1 MEKLHADVW
10 VVGSGAAGLTA
21 AIAARLEGA
30 DVAVVGKSGPG
41 KGTSTTMAVGA
52 FSGAWG
58 GLSEEEYKQRTL
70 KAGRGI
76 NEIELV
82 DILAAEGAARF
93 QDLIDW
99 GLHSK
104 SAPGAFMA
112 LPGEGADKGAG
123 KGAGEPMPVWGREI
137 IRCLVAKAEA
147 EGVRF
152 VNNLVV
158 RRIEAGDAGVRL
170 TAYGARRGDWVALEG
185 GAAILAAGGGG
196 ALYQYHDNPQRI
208 GGDAYTL
215 AYDAGAVL
223 QDAEFVQFY
232 PVCISEPNKPP
243 FLIEP
248 AGVDLG
254 RLVNGAG
261 EDILDKY
268 EITVRPAAQHAR
280 DQLSQAVFQE
290 IEYEGGEVY
299 IDLTGV
305 SKEDWCVNP
314 ISATKW
320 TFLGQRYDAWKQL
333 LRIAPV
339 AHFAGGGAQ
348 IDAHGATTVPGLYAA
363 GEAAGGTHGAN
374 RMGGNAL
381 TECVV
386 FGHRAGLAAAAWAK
400 GRNRGSEL
408 ALEAPSIAPVSERE
422 PRASADRLKRELQ
435 RTMWRY
441 GGIHRD
447 REGLETGL
455 EEVREIAAEACK
467 TRGINESRILQ
478 KYLELQLSAAA
489 ADLILDAATRR
500 HESRGGHYRADYPQT
515 DDVWLGHLKVVR
527 DAGGRRW
534 WFEGMAAEG
543 GIAAAE

>member
-1 MEKLHADVW
+1 MERLQADVW

-41 KGTSTTMAVGA
+41 KATSTTMAVGA
-52 FSGAWG
+52 FSGAWS
-58 GLSEEEYKQRTL
+58 GLSQADYRARTL
-70 KAGRGI
+70 QAGRGI
-76 NEIELV
+76 NETELV
-82 DILAAEGAARF
+82 DILVAEGAARF

-104 SAPGAFMA
+104 SSPGAFMA
-112 LPGEGADKGAG
+112 LPGAENDKGEN
-123 KGAGEPMPVWGREI
+123 EPMPVWGREI
-137 IRCLVAKAEA
+137 VRCQVAKAQA
-147 EGVRF
+147 VGVRF

-158 RRIEAGDAGVRL
+158 RRIEAGEAGVRL
-170 TAYGARRGDWVALEG
+170 TAYGARRGDWVTLEG

-196 ALYQYHDNPQRI
+196 ALFQHHDNPQRI

-215 AYDAGAVL
+215 AYEAGAVL
-223 QDAEFVQFY
+223 QDVEFVQFY
-232 PVCISEPNKPP
+232 PVCISEPDKPP

-248 AGVDLG
+248 DGVDLG
-254 RLVNGAG
+254 RIVNGAG

-280 DQLSQAVFQE
+280 DQLSQAIFQE
-290 IEYEGGEVY
+290 IENEGGEVY

-320 TFLGQRYDAWKQL
+320 AFFGQRYNAWGQP

-348 IDAHGATTVPGLYAA
+348 IDAHGATTVPGLFAA
-363 GEAAGGTHGAN
+363 GEATGGAHGAN

-386 FGHRAGLAAAAWAK
+386 FGHRAGLAAADWAARRK
-400 GRNRGSEL
+400 QGAGLDPETSTT
-408 ALEAPSIAPVSERE
+408 APVGTGE

-435 RTMWRY
+435 RSMWRY

-455 EEVREIAAEACK
+455 REVREIAAEAAK
-467 TRGINESRILQ
+467 TRGLNEPRILQ
-478 KYLELQLSAAA
+478 KHLELQLSAAA
-489 ADLILDAATRR
+489 AELILDAATRR
-500 HESRGGHYRADYPQT
+500 HESRGGHYRADYPEA
-515 DDVWLGHLKVVR
+515 DDDWLGHLKVAR
-527 DAGGRRW
+527 GDGGRRW
-534 WFEGMAAEG
+534 WFEEMAGLEG
-543 GIAAAE
+543 VAAAE